1 MPMRTATIALALA
14 AALLTGTASAQNRGE
29 LPKLLTLPA
38 STRAMALG
46 AAYQPTARHSDGIFY
61 NPALLNGSTG
71 MGLDVQQWGRESS
84 AAAVSAALPWFGG
97 GVAVGAQMLQL
108 GIAGAVVPDNQDH
121 LFDRDATAVSERSV
135 VAGYGRTLFG
145 VEWGVAGKLVEER
158 VAEARSTVAMVDVGA
173 AKGVGPVMVG
183 LSVMDLGNKPFDAD
197 GISVSPR
204 VILNA
209 GAYGRPVGLF
219 DLGYTAAVTYTED
232 RTSVGGGVELG
243 YWPINGRTF
252 VARFGAQ
259 SVPSGSDASPLTFGF
274 AFWGDD
280 LRLEWAYQDF
290 GGGVSGTHRFGVAWH

>member
-1 MPMRTATIALALA
+1 MQARNAISALVLA
-14 AALLTGTASAQNRGE
+14 AALLPEPAGAQNRGV
-29 LPKLLTLPA
+29 LPKLFTLPA

-46 AAYQPTARHSDGIFY
+46 GAYQPTARHSDGIFH

-97 GVAVGAQMLQL
+97 GVAVGAQTLQL
-108 GIAGAVVPDNQDH
+108 GIDGAIVPDHQDH
-121 LFDRDATAVSERSV
+121 LFDRSDDAVSERLV
-135 VAGYGRTLFG
+135 AAGYGRSLFG
-145 VEWGVAGKLVEER
+145 VEWGIAGKLVEER
-158 VAEARSTVAMVDVGA
+158 VAEARSTVVMLDVGA
-173 AKGVGPVMVG
+173 AKGIGPVMVG
-183 LSVMDLGNKPFDAD
+183 LSVADLGNKPFDAD

-209 GAYGRPVGLF
+209 GAYGQPVGIF
-219 DLGYTAAVTYTED
+219 DLGYAAAVTYTEEL
-232 RTSVGGGVELG
+232 TSVGGGVELG

-259 SVPSGSDASPLTFGF
+259 SVPDGSDASPFTFGF

-290 GGGVSGTHRFGVAWH
+290 GGGLTGTHRFGLAWH